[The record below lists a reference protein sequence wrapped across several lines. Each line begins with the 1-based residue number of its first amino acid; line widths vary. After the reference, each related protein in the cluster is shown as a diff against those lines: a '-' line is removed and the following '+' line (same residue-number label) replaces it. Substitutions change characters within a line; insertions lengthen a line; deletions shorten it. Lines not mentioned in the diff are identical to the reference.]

1 MCLGIRLP
9 MISSFFLQLSR
20 KFYAIF
26 LFLFP
31 LPTIFISCV
40 PYMPLPLNVARRSLG
55 HGSRI
60 QQLHPPIRLHL
71 LLLCPHPLPPLLQM
85 MCDSRTS
92 WRSFSAWMLP
102 WYTLYRAVSSE
113 RLCRPYCSAAGDHG
127 GFASEVSPPPSPVA
141 SDSKAEDDDG
151 DDNNASFDDNRDA

>member
-31 LPTIFISCV
+31 SSDHFYIMCAIYATTIK
-40 PYMPLPLNVARRSLG
+40 RSKVQFR
-55 HGSRI
+55 SR
-60 QQLHPPIRLHL
+60 QSDSAAPPSHST
-71 LLLCPHPLPPLLQM
+71 PSSSAPSTSAPLLQA

-102 WYTLYRAVSSE
+102 WCTLYRAVSSE
-113 RLCRPYCSAAGDHG
+113 RLCQPYCSAAGDHG
-127 GFASEVSPPPSPVA
+127 GFASEVSPPPSQMA
-141 SDSKAEDDDG
+141 FDSKAEDDDEWWWWWWQ
-151 DDNNASFDDNRDA
+151 